1 MKRVL
6 LLCLTLVVALS
17 SMAAPKSDKSIKM
30 RIGTYNIW
38 SDGARQWKIDRN
50 QAPAT
55 RTWAL
60 SKDAVADLI
69 AKIGCDI
76 MAFQEVT
83 EPCRDDLRELIAKK
97 RGGKKYEL
105 WWENSYPQGHTTI
118 VGNSV
123 LYNKR
128 KFELS
133 NKKVYYISPTPTK
146 PSTGWDEVRFYR
158 TAFTATVTHKP
169 TGRRFFLICTH
180 GPLARGASSH
190 YGDVLIWI
198 DKECNTE
205 KLPTIAM
212 GDMNAW
218 PGQPFLD
225 TMKTHYKDCYDEAAV
240 RGPEI
245 GTYASSKELET
256 HFAAPRRRID
266 HIYFHST
273 DKGSFEVHS
282 YKVNRDK
289 YPIGGKMHYPSD
301 HNPVYVDMTLK

>member
-1 MKRVL
+1 MKKLLFLSIALVFAVSGVASPKRAKEIDMRV
-6 LLCLTLVVALS
+6 
-17 SMAAPKSDKSIKM
+17 
-30 RIGTYNIW
+30 GTYNIW
-38 SDGARQWKIDRN
+38 SDGARRWKINRN
-50 QAPAT
+50 EAPKT
-55 RTWAL
+55 RTWEL
-60 SKDAVADLI
+60 SREAVVDLI
-69 AKIGCDI
+69 VKIGCDI

-105 WWENSYPQGHTTI
+105 WWENSYPEGHKTI

-128 KFELS
+128 KCELS
-133 NKKVYYISPTPTK
+133 NKKHYYISPTPTE
-146 PSTGWDEVRFYR
+146 PTTGWDEVRFYR

-190 YGDVLIWI
+190 FGDVLIWI

-205 KLPTIAM
+205 KLPTIVM

-225 TMKTHYKDCYDEAAV
+225 TMKTHFKDCYEEAAE
-240 RGPEI
+240 RCATI

-256 HFAAPRRRID
+256 HFEAPRRRID
-266 HIYFHST
+266 HIYVRAT
-273 DKGSFEVHS
+273 EKGAFEIHR
-282 YKVNRDK
+282 YDVNRDK

-301 HNPVYVDMTLK
+301 HNPVYVDLTIK